1 MLNPKIQDALNG
13 QINAEIFS
21 SYLYLSM
28 SAYCESRNLK
38 GMANW
43 MRVQAQEEV
52 THAMK
57 LYGFI
62 NDRGGRVALT
72 AIDAPKTDWDSPLH
86 LFNDVYDHECK
97 VSGLINDLV
106 DLSIAENDHAT
117 NTLLQW
123 FVSEQTEEEATAQET
138 VDKLTLVGD
147 SGTGLFMLDA
157 ELGQRTFTP
166 AAGV

>member
-1 MLNPKIQDALNG
+1 MLNPKIQDALND

-43 MRVQAQEEV
+43 MRVQAQEEI

-57 LYGFI
+57 FYGFV
-62 NDRGGRVALT
+62 NDRGGRVVLT
-72 AIDAPKTDWDSPLH
+72 AIDGPETDWDSPLE
-86 LFNDVYDHECK
+86 LFKDVYDHECK

-106 DLSIAENDHAT
+106 DLSIAEKDHAT
-117 NTLLQW
+117 NALLQW
-123 FVSEQTEEEATAQET
+123 FVAEQTEEEATAQET

-157 ELGQRTFTP
+157 ELGQRTFVP